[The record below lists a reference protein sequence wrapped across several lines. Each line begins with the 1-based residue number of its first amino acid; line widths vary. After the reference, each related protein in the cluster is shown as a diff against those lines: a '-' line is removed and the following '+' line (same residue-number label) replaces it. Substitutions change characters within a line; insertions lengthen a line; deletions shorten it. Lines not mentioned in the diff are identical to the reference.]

1 MKKSVPSRPALE
13 RPGCQDRTFSAVHQ
27 TGVHD
32 EQTDD
37 AAKKARL
44 PFRVKLR
51 NTQHEQMSSALAPIA
66 DILGG
71 RTVRLRA
78 DAASAFHNPSLRE
91 SNTTRM
97 RSIADGD
104 NS

>member
-37 AAKKARL
+37 PAKKARL
-44 PFRVKLR
+44 PFRVIRVGL
-51 NTQHEQMSSALAPIA
+51 TMSALSP
-66 DILGG
+66 LFS
-71 RTVRLRA
+71 R
-78 DAASAFHNPSLRE
+78 
-91 SNTTRM
+91 
-97 RSIADGD
+97 
-104 NS
+104 